1 MAVKTL
7 QERILLNFSLDVQ
20 WPYGNTLDE
29 IKFLKKA
36 IGITADE
43 DDEEGVSENKLAN
56 QRRIIESC
64 NVLERSVMMEG
75 RVLIQLELMWMG
87 LKAQWM

>member
-1 MAVKTL
+1 MGFVARNGNVVVL
-7 QERILLNFSLDVQ
+7 FRIRDG
-20 WPYGNTLDE
+20 GNVG
-29 IKFLKKA
+29 A
-36 IGITADE
+36 ADD